1 MYYKYQIIAG
11 IVLIAIIGFIRII
24 YTIRDIGKTIVFLTE
39 YRNNYID
46 LINSYLHSSGYRA
59 ARQLDP
65 KLYSWL
71 VSKSTKAQQEVGMF
85 GVGEFIA
92 PFQIYKIR
100 NYQFIVNTIPKIR
113 DGHIRDEEI
122 NMVDDI
128 LTRCLGAYDEI
139 NNELL
144 SELKNPI
151 KWFQYGVKW
160 VLSLPVRILNWFGIV
175 NTNTVDKITANGVF
189 KLVSGLIGI
198 ISFFS
203 AIVTIV
209 TGWEPFRLIIHKIFN

>member
-11 IVLIAIIGFIRII
+11 IVLVAVIGVIRII
-24 YTIRDIGKTIVFLTE
+24 YAIRNIRKTILFLTE

-46 LINSYLHSSGYRA
+46 LINSYFHSSGYRA
-59 ARQLDP
+59 ARQFDQR
-65 KLYSWL
+65 LYSWL
-71 VSKSTKAQQEVGMF
+71 VSKSSKAQQEVGMF

-122 NMVDDI
+122 NLVDDI
-128 LTRCLGAYDEI
+128 LTRCLGAYEEI
-139 NNELL
+139 NNELQL
-144 SELKNPI
+144 ELKNPV
-151 KWFQYGVKW
+151 KWFQYGIKS
-160 VLSLPVRILNWFGIV
+160 VLSLPIRILNWFGII
-175 NTNTVDKITANGVF
+175 NIRTVDKITANGLF
-189 KLVSGLIGI
+189 KAISGLIGL

-209 TGWEPFRLIIHKIFN
+209 TGWEHFKVIIHKVFN